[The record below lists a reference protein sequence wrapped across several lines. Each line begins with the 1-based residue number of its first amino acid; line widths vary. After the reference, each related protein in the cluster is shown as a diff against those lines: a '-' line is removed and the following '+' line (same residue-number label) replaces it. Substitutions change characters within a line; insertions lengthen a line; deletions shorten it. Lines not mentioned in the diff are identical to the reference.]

1 MLNGNQGKAM
11 MLILYIRH
19 LKQDPISD
27 KGDIGDLFQNTLG
40 MSEHD
45 WPHPIKMIESI
56 YSLNTC
62 KKPWGSLNSFQAYWQ
77 FVIWGLWAYQG
88 MPGKTRVK

>member
-1 MLNGNQGKAM
+1 M

-45 WPHPIKMIESI
+45 
-56 YSLNTC
+56 
-62 KKPWGSLNSFQAYWQ
+62 
-77 FVIWGLWAYQG
+77 
-88 MPGKTRVK
+88 